1 MSIEQKKYRRLRKEQ
16 DQKFKRKK
24 YIEKTTKNFEKF
36 EEELARLGRRLHY
49 DLVMFDQEYKPQII
63 WGMTHEEIISN
74 KN

>member
-1 MSIEQKKYRRLRKEQ
+1 MCNIVSLCAYRKE
-16 DQKFKRKK
+16 K
-24 YIEKTTKNFEKF
+24 EVEELFEKF

-49 DLVMFDQEYKPQII
+49 DIVMFDQEYKPQII